1 MTLIVDVYLFF
12 VPPKLVKND
21 NPTKIFALFSST
33 PGKFG
38 GSEIGNKPAE
48 FQGVCSLK
56 FFSKNFQSHFAD
68 NERYEKTAKLKF
80 VNVQSYMLA
89 AHYMT

>member
-12 VPPKLVKND
+12 VSPKLVKND
-21 NPTKIFALFSST
+21 NPTKIFALFSSKAFDF
-33 PGKFG
+33 GKYK
-38 GSEIGNKPAE
+38 IGNKPAE

-56 FFSKNFQSHFAD
+56 FFQKIFRATLLIMSAMG
-68 NERYEKTAKLKF
+68 KTAKLKF

-89 AHYMT
+89 AYYMT